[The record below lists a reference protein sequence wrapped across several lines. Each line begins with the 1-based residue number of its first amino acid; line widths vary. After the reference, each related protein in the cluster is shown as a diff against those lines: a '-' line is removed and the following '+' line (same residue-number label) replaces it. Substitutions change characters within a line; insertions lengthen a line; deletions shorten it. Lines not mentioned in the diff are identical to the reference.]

1 MGLLDRVKQSQ
12 TTVPPAGPTTDG
24 PATATLPGTAPYS
37 AGTAIPAAKPAAPP
51 PVAPA
56 QPSLSQRAA
65 AAGAGG
71 GELTPAFTAAK
82 VQIHAKLIEKFADQ
96 IDSSNKPGVR
106 EKIVE
111 LADEYFRATAMTMTK
126 ADKERLVDSVLDDV
140 LGLGP
145 LEALLADPAITEI
158 MANHPKQIY
167 VEKAGEPTLSAVT
180 FENERQMR
188 QVIDR
193 IVSLVG
199 RRVDESTPICDAR
212 LKDGSRVN
220 VVIPPIALKGP
231 CLTIRKFSKEKWGP
245 ADIVNRFRSASP
257 DLMTF
262 LRSCV
267 RARLNVLVSGGTGS
281 GKTTLLN
288 ILSSFI
294 PETERLI
301 TCEDAAELQLQQPHW
316 IQLESRPPNV
326 EGKGAVTIRE
336 LVKSCLRMRP
346 DRIIVGECRGGEAL
360 DMLQAMNTGHDG
372 SMSTLHANNP
382 HEAIVRLETLVLQA
396 GQDLPSR
403 AIRETMASA
412 VHMIVQQ
419 SRLRGGVRRIV
430 NISEITGIEDGE
442 VRSQDIFV
450 FKQVGVSAEGK
461 AVGFHTATGVL
472 PMRMEHLRSEGEDV
486 PERLFVPTPQP
497 TPDKL
502 Y

>member
-1 MGLLDRVKQSQ
+1 MGLLDRVKQNQ
-12 TTVPPAGPTTDG
+12 TGVPA
-24 PATATLPGTAPYS
+24 
-37 AGTAIPAAKPAAPP
+37 

-56 QPSLSQRAA
+56 TNGPATSAPAAAYAAATSIPIARPAPAPVEAGPSLSSLSSRAA
-65 AAGAGG
+65 SASG
-71 GELTPAFTAAK
+71 GEMTPAFTAAK
-82 VQIHAKLIEKFADQ
+82 VQIHSKLIEKFADQ
-96 IDSSNKPGVR
+96 IDSSNKAGVR

-111 LADEYFRATAMTMTK
+111 LADEYFRTTAMTMTK
-126 ADKERLVDSVLDDV
+126 ADKERLVESVLDDV

-145 LEALLADPAITEI
+145 LEALLADPSITEI

-167 VEKAGEPTLSAVT
+167 VEKSGEPTLSAVT
-180 FENERQMR
+180 FESERQMR

-231 CLTIRKFSKEKWGP
+231 CLTIRKFAKEKWGP
-245 ADIVNRFRSASP
+245 ADVVNRFRSSSP
-257 DLMTF
+257 ELMTF

-267 RARLNVLVSGGTGS
+267 RARFNILVSGGTGS

-326 EGKGAVTIRE
+326 EGKGAV
-336 LVKSCLRMRP
+336 
-346 DRIIVGECRGGEAL
+346 
-360 DMLQAMNTGHDG
+360 
-372 SMSTLHANNP
+372 
-382 HEAIVRLETLVLQA
+382 
-396 GQDLPSR
+396 PSR
-403 AIRETMASA
+403 AIRETIGSA
-412 VHMIVQQ
+412 IHLIVQQ

-430 NISEITGIEDGE
+430 SVAEITGIRDGE
-442 VRSQDIFV
+442 VQFQELFT
-450 FKQVGVSAEGK
+450 FKQIGVN
-461 AVGFHTATGVL
+461 VN
-472 PMRMEHLRSEGEDV
+472 
-486 PERLFVPTPQP
+486 
-497 TPDKL
+497 
-502 Y
+502 

>member
-12 TTVPPAGPTTDG
+12 TVPPGPGQTNGPAAGTVPG
-24 PATATLPGTAPYS
+24 ATPY
-37 AGTAIPAAKPAAPP
+37 AAATAIPVARAAAPVEAPAA
-51 PVAPA
+51 AA
-56 QPSLSQRAA
+56 SLSARAA
-65 AAGAGG
+65 AAVPG

-82 VQIHAKLIEKFADQ
+82 VQIHARLIEKYADQ

-111 LADEYFRATAMTMTK
+111 LAEEYFRSTAMTMTK
-126 ADKERLVDSVLDDV
+126 NDKERLVESVLDDV

-145 LEALLADPAITEI
+145 LEALLADANITEI

-167 VEKAGEPTLSAVT
+167 VEKSGEPTLSAVT
-180 FENERQMR
+180 FESERQMR

-231 CLTIRKFSKEKWGP
+231 CLTIRKFAKEKWGP
-245 ADIVNRFRSASP
+245 ADVVNRFRSSSP
-257 DLMTF
+257 ELMTF

-267 RARLNVLVSGGTGS
+267 RARMNILVSGGTGS

-326 EGKGAVTIRE
+326 EGKGAVPIRE

-382 HEAIVRLETLVLQA
+382 HEALVRLETLVLQA

-403 AIRETMASA
+403 AIRETIGSA
-412 VHMIVQQ
+412 IHMIVQQ

-430 NISEITGIEDGE
+430 SVAEITGIREGE
-442 VRSQDIFV
+442 VQFQELFT
-450 FKQVGVSAEGK
+450 FKQLGVNSEGK
-461 AVGFHTATGVL
+461 AVGYHTATGIL
-472 PMRMEHLRSEGEDV
+472 PMRMEHLKAEGEDV
-486 PERLFVPTPQP
+486 PQQLFAPTPQP
-497 TPDKL
+497 SPDKL

>member
-1 MGLLDRVKQSQ
+1 LGLLDRVKQNQ
-12 TTVPPAGPTTDG
+12 TVPSAGPTSNG
-24 PATATLPGTAPYS
+24 PATATLPGATPY
-37 AGTAIPAAKPAAPP
+37 TPQ

-56 QPSLSQRAA
+56 PQQKAPAPAQVISLSQRAA
-65 AAGAGG
+65 AVGAD
-71 GELTPAFTAAK
+71 LTPAFTAAK
-82 VQIHAKLIEKFADQ
+82 VQIHSKLIEKYADE
-96 IDSSNKPGVR
+96 IDSSNKVGVR
-106 EKIVE
+106 EKILE
-111 LADEYFRATAMTMTK
+111 LAEEYFRSTSMTMTK
-126 ADKERLVDSVLDDV
+126 NDKERLVDSVLDDV

-145 LEALLADPAITEI
+145 LEALLADPSITEI

-167 VEKAGEPTLSAVT
+167 VEKAGEPVLSSVT
-180 FENERQMR
+180 FESERQMR

-231 CLTIRKFSKEKWGP
+231 ALTIRKFAKEKWGP
-245 ADIVNRFRSASP
+245 ADIVNRFRSSSP
-257 DLMTF
+257 EIMTF

-267 RARLNVLVSGGTGS
+267 RARLNILVSGGTGS

-301 TCEDAAELQLQQPHW
+301 TAEDAAELQLQQPHW

-326 EGKGAVTIRE
+326 EGKGAVPIRE
-336 LVKSCLRMRP
+336 LVKTCLRMRP

-372 SMSTLHANNP
+372 SMSTLHANSP
-382 HEAIVRLETLVLQA
+382 HECLVRLETLVLQA

-403 AIRETMASA
+403 AIRETIGSA
-412 VHMIVQQ
+412 IHLIVQQ

-430 NISEITGIEDGE
+430 SVAEVVGIDRDGE
-442 VRSQDIFV
+442 IQTQELFT
-450 FKQVGVSAEGK
+450 FKQIGVSAEGK
-461 AVGFHTATGVL
+461 AVGYHTAMGIL
-472 PMRMEHLRSEGEDV
+472 PKRIDHLRAEGEEI
-486 PERLFVPTPQP
+486 PEQLFAPVRQP
-497 TPDKL
+497 APDKL

>member
-1 MGLLDRVKQSQ
+1 MGLLDRVKQNQ
-12 TTVPPAGPTTDG
+12 TGVPAPAAPATNG
-24 PATATLPGTAPYS
+24 PASPVAAY
-37 AGTAIPAAKPAAPP
+37 AAATAIPVARPAAA
-51 PVAPA
+51 PVEA
-56 QPSLSQRAA
+56 QPALSSLAARAA
-65 AAGAGG
+65 IAAG
-71 GELTPAFTAAK
+71 GEMTPAFTAAK
-82 VQIHAKLIEKFADQ
+82 VQIHSKLIEKFADQ
-96 IDSSNKPGVR
+96 IDSSNKAGVR

-126 ADKERLVDSVLDDV
+126 ADKERLVESVLDDV

-145 LEALLADPAITEI
+145 LEALLADPSITEI

-167 VEKAGEPTLSAVT
+167 VEKSGEPTLSAVT
-180 FENERQMR
+180 FESERQMR

-231 CLTIRKFSKEKWGP
+231 CLTIRKFAKEKWGP
-245 ADIVNRFRSASP
+245 ADVVNRFRSSSP
-257 DLMTF
+257 EVMTF

-267 RARLNVLVSGGTGS
+267 RARLNILVSGGTGS

-326 EGKGAVTIRE
+326 EGKGAVPIRE

-382 HEAIVRLETLVLQA
+382 HECLVRLETLVLQA

-403 AIRETMASA
+403 AIRETIGAA
-412 VHMIVQQ
+412 IHLIVQQ

-430 NISEITGIEDGE
+430 SVAEVLGMKDGE
-442 VRSQDIFV
+442 VQFQELFLFRQI
-450 FKQVGVSAEGK
+450 GVNSEGK
-461 AVGFHTATGVL
+461 AVGYHTATGII

-486 PERLFVPTPQP
+486 PESLFVPTPQP
-497 TPDKL
+497 PPDKL

>member
-1 MGLLDRVKQSQ
+1 MGLLDRVKQNQ
-12 TTVPPAGPTTDG
+12 TGAPPVSGPASNGPAVATAPGGATSYSTSSAVPKARPIETVPP
-24 PATATLPGTAPYS
+24 
-37 AGTAIPAAKPAAPP
+37 
-51 PVAPA
+51 
-56 QPSLSQRAA
+56 PSAA
-65 AAGAGG
+65 AARPPAV
-71 GELTPAFTAAK
+71 GEAPPAFTAAK
-82 VQIHAKLIEKFADQ
+82 VQIHAKLIERFADQ
-96 IDSSNKPGVR
+96 IDSSNKVGVR

-111 LADEYFRATAMTMTK
+111 LADEYFRTTAMTMTK
-126 ADKERLVDSVLDDV
+126 TDKERLVDSVLDDV

-145 LEALLADPAITEI
+145 LEALLADPNITEI

-167 VEKAGEPTLSAVT
+167 VEKSGEPALSAVT
-180 FENERQMR
+180 FESERQMR

-231 CLTIRKFSKEKWGP
+231 CLTIRKFTKEKWGP
-245 ADIVNRFRSASP
+245 TDIVNRFHSASP
-257 DLMTF
+257 ELMTF

-267 RARLNVLVSGGTGS
+267 RARFNILVSGGTGS

-326 EGKGAVTIRE
+326 EGKGAVPIRE

-382 HEAIVRLETLVLQA
+382 HEALVRLETLVLQA

-403 AIRETMASA
+403 AIRETIGAA
-412 VHMIVQQ
+412 IHLIVQQ
-419 SRLRGGVRRIV
+419 SRLRGGIRRIV
-430 NISEITGIEDGE
+430 SVAEIIGMKDGDVQYQE
-442 VRSQDIFV
+442 IFK
-450 FKQVGVSAEGK
+450 FNQLGVSAEGK
-461 AVGFHTATGVL
+461 AVGYHTATGVI
-472 PMRMEHLRSEGEDV
+472 PMRMEHLKAEGEDV
-486 PERLFVPTPQP
+486 PESLFKPTPQP
-497 TPDKL
+497 PPDKL